1 LSGDPKHT
9 LGPSDPQQWD
19 DDRPTEIKVDQAVT
33 NAVRA
38 LDSSEVAVRS
48 ADQTDE
54 HPVVLQ
60 HDLEFLSP
68 LPEFVAAQ
76 LEVLSGPHTA
86 GPFALATVRTRLGRG
101 QDADVRIN
109 DTKMSKI
116 HASIT
121 YCGSEFRV
129 RDEKSTNGTFL
140 NGSRVVEYVI
150 RDGDKVLVGDSLLR
164 FKLGS
169 GA

>member
-1 LSGDPKHT
+1 LSGDPNNK
-9 LGPSDPQQWD
+9 WD
-19 DDRPTEIKVDQAVT
+19 DDRPTEVKVDPNVA
-33 NAVRA
+33 NALRA
-38 LDSSEVAVRS
+38 IDSTEAPVIPT

-60 HDLEFLSP
+60 HDLQALEA
-68 LPEFVAAQ
+68 LPELIEAH
-76 LEVLSGPHTA
+76 LEVLSGPHRG
-86 GPFALATVRTRLGRG
+86 GPFKLETVRTRVGRG
-101 QDADVRIN
+101 QDAEVRLN

-140 NGSRVVEYVI
+140 NGSRVVEYAI
-150 RDGDKVLVGDSLLR
+150 RNGDKVLLGDSLLR
-164 FKLGS
+164 FKVGS
-169 GA
+169 